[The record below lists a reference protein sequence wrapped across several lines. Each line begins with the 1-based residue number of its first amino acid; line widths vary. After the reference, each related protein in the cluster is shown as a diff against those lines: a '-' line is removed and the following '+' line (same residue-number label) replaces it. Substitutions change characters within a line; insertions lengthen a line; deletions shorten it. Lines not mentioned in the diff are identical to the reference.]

1 MEALLIRIDML
12 IHEGRQLL
20 LQIACSL
27 RKLKAHDSS
36 KQRGTK
42 NFPPANPPSR
52 TLRSHNRHPEG
63 SPRSGE
69 SKGPCVAITGSPDQQ
84 TARFKVVLSAWLR
97 HQLQSSDR

>member
-20 LQIACSL
+20 LQISCSL

-42 NFPPANPPSR
+42 KFPARKSAIQNAPLTQSSSRGLSAKRRVEGTVTVCCDHRISGSTDRPIQSRPVSVAPPSA
-52 TLRSHNRHPEG
+52 TI
-63 SPRSGE
+63 
-69 SKGPCVAITGSPDQQ
+69 V
-84 TARFKVVLSAWLR
+84 
-97 HQLQSSDR
+97 